1 MDMCYGFELKMVIE
15 IKIKVDGKDVKDYF
29 KRERTNL
36 IENALALRRLEEIK
50 KLLLDIEYKSD
61 FEIREDNNEDGNN

>member
-1 MDMCYGFELKMVIE
+1 MVIE
-15 IKIKVDGKDVKDYF
+15 IKIRVDGEDVKDYF
-29 KRERTNL
+29 KRDRTNL

-61 FEIREDNNEDGNN
+61 FEIREDNGK

>member
-1 MDMCYGFELKMVIE
+1 MCYGFELKMVIE